1 MSILLII
8 QMVTLLY
15 GGGYRTKLYLAFDRF
30 VLLPTFGQSNGYLVL
45 CQCCSVELRK
55 QSSCY
60 LHLIKNIDD
69 DIEFK
74 VVMLVFVVL
83 CKSSDFAI
91 ISNPMEIFQLCTHDR
106 HQCLGLNLLPIG
118 KVTQESLRFPYFLI
132 ILELYFVIQLQ
143 IFFVDEKSQFQILVL
158 TIR

>member
-1 MSILLII
+1 M
-8 QMVTLLY
+8 
-15 GGGYRTKLYLAFDRF
+15 
-30 VLLPTFGQSNGYLVL
+30 
-45 CQCCSVELRK
+45 CQWCSVELRK

-106 HQCLGLNLLPIG
+106 HQCLGLSLLPMG
-118 KVTQESLRFPYFLI
+118 KVTQESLRLPYFLI
-132 ILELYFVIQLQ
+132 ILELYIVIQLE
-143 IFFVDEKSQFQILVL
+143 IFLLMRNPNFKDLF
-158 TIR
+158 